1 MNGQAGKPGAGDGGF
16 EAGACRHAHVASL
29 IDHMAMANG
38 ASHRPRRAN
47 SAQWAALVALEGAAR
62 F

>member
-1 MNGQAGKPGAGDGGF
+1 M
-16 EAGACRHAHVASL
+16 RSSVHVASL

-47 SAQWAALVALEGAAR
+47 IAQWAALVALGGAAR
-62 F
+62 FWAPSLVGTADYIRIKYV